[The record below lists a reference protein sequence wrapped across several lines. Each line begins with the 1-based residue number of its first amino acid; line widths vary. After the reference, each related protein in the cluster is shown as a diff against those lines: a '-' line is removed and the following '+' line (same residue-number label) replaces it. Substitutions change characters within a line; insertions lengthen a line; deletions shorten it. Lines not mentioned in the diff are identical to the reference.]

1 MFLTFDTETT
11 GLPKNFNAPVSESEN
26 WPRLVQLAW
35 QLNDNNGRLISV
47 NSHIIKP
54 DGYSIPYNSEKI
66 HGISTEIALKEGKK
80 LGNILKE
87 FEKDLLRSKYIK
99 MDSSYVKS
107 EEKGNKLGEWILFF
121 NILLIFI
128 WLLYEL
134 YASFNTEP
142 SYRWEKSFNIVGL
155 SSGIIFVFILLVAL
169 ARSLIKKTFS

>member
-80 LGNILKE
+80 LAALIEGSQVDIIDNCGHMMLLEEADRVLTVLK
-87 FEKDLLRSKYIK
+87 K
-99 MDSSYVKS
+99 
-107 EEKGNKLGEWILFF
+107 
-121 NILLIFI
+121 FI
-128 WLLYEL
+128 TTNY
-134 YASFNTEP
+134 P
-142 SYRWEKSFNIVGL
+142 PL
-155 SSGIIFVFILLVAL
+155 SS
-169 ARSLIKKTFS
+169 

>member
-80 LGNILKE
+80 LGDILKE
-87 FEKDLLRSKYIK
+87 FEKDLLRSKYII
-99 MDSSYVKS
+99 
-107 EEKGNKLGEWILFF
+107 GH
-121 NILLIFI
+121 NIKFDI
-128 WLLYEL
+128 
-134 YASFNTEP
+134 
-142 SYRWEKSFNIVGL
+142 NIVGAEHYRKNFK
-155 SSGIIFVFILLVAL
+155 SSTQTTLKITKRFRNYSCIYFQWGLQHQWH
-169 ARSLIKKTFS
+169 

>member
-80 LGNILKE
+80 LGDILKE
-87 FEKDLLRSKYIK
+87 FEKDI
-99 MDSSYVKS
+99 S
-107 EEKGNKLGEWILFF
+107 EA
-121 NILLIFI
+121 NILEKDKNAGFYGEFDTATPFVSNNNVYNK
-128 WLLYEL
+128 WKLYK
-134 YASFNTEP
+134 Y
-142 SYRWEKSFNIVGL
+142 YR
-155 SSGIIFVFILLVAL
+155 
-169 ARSLIKKTFS
+169 TFKRYIC

>member
-80 LGNILKE
+80 LGDILKE
-87 FEKDLLRSKYIK
+87 FEKDLLRSKYII
-99 MDSSYVKS
+99 
-107 EEKGNKLGEWILFF
+107 GH
-121 NILLIFI
+121 NIKFDI
-128 WLLYEL
+128 
-134 YASFNTEP
+134 
-142 SYRWEKSFNIVGL
+142 NIVGAEHYRKNFK
-155 SSGIIFVFILLVAL
+155 SSIEDKL
-169 ARSLIKKTFS
+169 